1 VLLGHRR
8 PVSARARTLVVVGG
22 GVIGL
27 SAAWYARRH
36 GFEVTVLER
45 GAPAHDSCSLGNA
58 GMVVPSHFVPLAA
71 PGMVGTGLRSLGR
84 RRSPVY
90 VKPRLDPAF
99 VRWSWNFWRS
109 ATRAHVQRSA
119 PVLRDLSLL
128 SRRCYEE
135 LAAERGND
143 FGLAREGLLMLCR
156 TGHALEEEVAAAAV
170 ARELGLEARVLDA
183 AGLAALEPGLRTSAL
198 GGVHYVQDCHLS
210 PQRFVAGLVRD
221 LEASG
226 ARLVWNAEATGWR
239 VEGRRGMQRVAA
251 LESTAGEFAAD
262 EYLLAAGSWS
272 PRTVRGLDLRLPIEA
287 GKGYSLTLPRPRAL
301 PRTCAILVEARIA
314 VTPMQ
319 GALRFAGTMELSGLD
334 ESIDPERVRAIVE
347 AVPDYYPEF
356 TAADFDGLAP
366 WRGLRPCT
374 PDGMPYIGRS
384 RRYANFTIATGHAMM
399 GLSLA
404 PATGRLVAELLAGL
418 PTTMPLDAFAPERFG

>member
-1 VLLGHRR
+1 MS
-8 PVSARARTLVVVGG
+8 PRARSLLVVGG

-27 SAAWYARRH
+27 SVAWHAHRR

-45 GAPAHDSCSLGNA
+45 GPPTHDSCSLGNA

-71 PGMVGTGLRSLGR
+71 PGMVGMGLRSLGN

-119 PVLRDLSLL
+119 PLLRDLSLL

-156 TGHALEEEVAAAAV
+156 TEHALEEESAAAAH
-170 ARELGLEARVLDA
+170 ARELGLDARVLDA
-183 AGLAALEPGLRTSAL
+183 AGLAALEPCLRTAAI
-198 GGVHYVQDCHLS
+198 GGVHYAQDCHLS
-210 PQRFVAGLVRD
+210 PQRFVAGLLRD
-221 LEASG
+221 LEVAG
-226 ARLVWNAEATGWR
+226 ARVAWNAAATRWR
-239 VEGRRGMQRVAA
+239 VEGRRGGERVVA
-251 LESTAGEFAAD
+251 LETTAGEFTAD

-272 PRTVRGLDLRLPIEA
+272 PQAVRGLDLRLPIEA

-301 PRTCAILVEARIA
+301 PRTCAILVEARVA

-334 ESIDPERVRAIVE
+334 ESIDPERVRTIVA
-347 AVPDYYPEF
+347 AVPAYYPEF
-356 TAADFDGLAP
+356 TAADFDGLPP

-374 PDGMPYIGRS
+374 PDGLPYIGRV
-384 RRYANFTIATGHAMM
+384 RRYANFSVATGHAMM

-404 PATGRLVAELLAGL
+404 PATGRLVAEMLAGG
-418 PTTMPLDAFAPERFG
+418 PTSMPLDAFAPERFG

>member
-1 VLLGHRR
+1 MSSRGR
-8 PVSARARTLVVVGG
+8 SLVVVGG

-27 SAAWYARRH
+27 SVAWYARRE

-45 GAPAHDSCSLGNA
+45 GSPAHDSCSLGNA

-71 PGMVGTGLRSLGR
+71 PGMVGMGLRSLGN

-143 FGLAREGLLMLCR
+143 FGLEREGLLMLCR
-156 TGHALEEEVAAAAV
+156 TEHALEEEAAAAAH
-170 ARELGLEARVLDA
+170 ARELGLDARVLDA
-183 AGLAALEPGLRTSAL
+183 AGLAALEPGLRTAAL
-198 GGVHYVQDCHLS
+198 GGVHYAQDCHLS

-239 VEGRRGMQRVAA
+239 VEGRRGAERIVA
-251 LESTAGEFAAD
+251 LETSAGEFTAD

-272 PRTVRGLDLRLPIEA
+272 PRTVSGLDLRLPIEA
-287 GKGYSLTLPRPRAL
+287 GKGYSVTLPRPRAV

-319 GALRFAGTMELSGLD
+319 GALRFAGTMELAGLD

-347 AVPDYYPEF
+347 AVPAYYPDF
-356 TAADFDGLAP
+356 ALADFDGLPP

-374 PDGMPYIGRS
+374 PDGLPYLGRV
-384 RRYANFTIATGHAMM
+384 RRYRNFSVATGHAMM

-404 PATGRLVAELLAGL
+404 PATGRLLAELLAGR
-418 PTTMPLDAFAPERFG
+418 PTSLPLDACAPERFG

>member
-1 VLLGHRR
+1 
-8 PVSARARTLVVVGG
+8 
-22 GVIGL
+22 
-27 SAAWYARRH
+27 
-36 GFEVTVLER
+36 
-45 GAPAHDSCSLGNA
+45 
-58 GMVVPSHFVPLAA
+58 
-71 PGMVGTGLRSLGR
+71 
-84 RRSPVY
+84 
-90 VKPRLDPAF
+90 
-99 VRWSWNFWRS
+99 
-109 ATRAHVQRSA
+109 VQRSA

-143 FGLAREGLLMLCR
+143 FGLEREGLLMLCR
-156 TGHALEEEVAAAAV
+156 TEHALEEEAAAAAH
-170 ARELGLEARVLDA
+170 ARELGLDARVLDA
-183 AGLAALEPGLRTSAL
+183 AGLAALEPGLRTAAL
-198 GGVHYVQDCHLS
+198 GGVHYAQDCHLS

-239 VEGRRGMQRVAA
+239 VEGRRGAERVVA
-251 LESTAGEFAAD
+251 LETSAGEFAAD

-287 GKGYSLTLPRPRAL
+287 GKGYSVTLPRPRAV

-347 AVPDYYPEF
+347 AVPAYYPDF
-356 TAADFDGLAP
+356 APADFDGLPP

-374 PDGMPYIGRS
+374 PDGLPYLGRV
-384 RRYANFTIATGHAMM
+384 RRYRNFSVATGHAMM

-404 PATGRLVAELLAGL
+404 PATGRLLAELLAGR
-418 PTTMPLDAFAPERFG
+418 PTSLPLDACAPERFG